1 MEKTTV
7 YIPREMQ
14 ASLKALAKRT
24 GRSQADLMREAL
36 ELYVRGQQR
45 QLPSFVGIIKDGSLQ
60 ARDVEDWLNQNWHA
74 D

>member
-1 MEKTTV
+1 MTV
-7 YIPREMQ
+7 YMSHEMQ

-45 QLPSFVGIIKDGSLQ
+45 QLPSFVGIIEDGSLQ
-60 ARDVEDWLNQNWHA
+60 ARYVEDWLDHTWHT